1 MKKIGVIYI
10 GSNSVKFTL
19 MNVMNNGYYKVIG
32 ESSNDIKLALDLLD
46 INKLSDSKINETLAN
61 VRSFKSLCTF
71 SGVKEII
78 AVATCTLKKAP
89 NCNEFLE
96 KIKNQFDI
104 TVNLLSDEQEI
115 YYSYL
120 GVTRSM
126 YVNNSLIVDI
136 CGSCTHLTWVKDG
149 KIEKNTTI
157 PLGALNYTFKYNL
170 QDRVCYE
177 NLEKAISSLTSIIDD
192 IEWLKKENFESMIVV
207 GSTARTLCKID
218 KAKKRYPFDILHNYK
233 LNENDVY
240 KIYNLIKCKDFKQ
253 RTKIDGL
260 PTEKADLIV
269 GGLSILNTIIE
280 KIRCDD
286 IIISGRGLRE
296 GIMFEYIN
304 NHYKPIDDILDYNL
318 NGIIEYL
325 NINRAHAE
333 HVFNITSTLFNELKP
348 LHKLGDKYNNVL
360 KTATLL
366 HDSGVSIDYY
376 HHHKHSFYVI
386 LNSNINGLTHR
397 ELFMSAAI
405 AATHNERDKVALPP
419 FFSIRNK
426 LDIKAINS
434 INILLMIAEHL
445 DLSLEKA
452 VDYLSIDIK
461 EDSVLINLSSHL
473 NIDLEI
479 KQVLKFKD
487 RFKDIYGKNL
497 EVKQIYS

>member
-19 MNVMNNGYYKVIG
+19 MNVMENGYYKIIG

-46 INKLSDSKINETLAN
+46 DTKISDNKINETLSN
-61 VRSFKSLCTF
+61 VRSFKSLCNF
-71 SGVKEII
+71 SEVKEII
-78 AVATCTLKKAP
+78 AVATCALKEAS
-89 NCNEFLE
+89 NCNEFLQ
-96 KIKNQFDI
+96 KIKDQFNI
-104 TVNLLSDEQEI
+104 TVNLLSYEQEMH
-115 YYSYL
+115 YSYL
-120 GVTRSM
+120 GVTRSI
-126 YVNNSLIVDI
+126 YVKNSLIVDI
-136 CGSCTHLTWVKDG
+136 CGSSTHLTWVKNG
-149 KIEKNTTI
+149 KMEKNTTI
-157 PLGALNYTFKYNL
+157 PLGSLTCTFKYNL

-177 NLEKAISSLTSIIDD
+177 NLEKAILYLTNILND
-192 IEWLKKENFESMIVV
+192 IEWLKKENFDSIITV

-253 RTKIDGL
+253 RTKIEGL
-260 PTEKADLIV
+260 TVEKSDLIV

-280 KIRCDD
+280 KVPCDD

-325 NINRAHAE
+325 NINKVHAE

-348 LHKLGDKYNNVL
+348 LHKLGDKYNNIL

-366 HDSGVSIDYY
+366 HDSGISIDYY

-386 LNSNINGLTHR
+386 LNSNINGLSHR

-405 AATHNERDKVALPP
+405 AATNNERDKIALPP
-419 FFSIRNK
+419 FFSIINK
-426 LDIKAINS
+426 LDIKAINY

-445 DLSLEKA
+445 DLSLERA
-452 VDYLSIDIK
+452 VNYLSIDIK
-461 EDSVLINLSSHL
+461 GDAVLINLSSHL

-487 RFKDIYGKNL
+487 RFKEIYGKNL
-497 EVKQIYS
+497 EVKQI

>member
-19 MNVMNNGYYKVIG
+19 MNVMKNGYYKIIG

-46 INKLSDSKINETLAN
+46 GNTLSEDKINETLVN

-71 SGVKEII
+71 SEVKEII
-78 AVATCTLKKAP
+78 AVANCSLKKAS
-89 NCNEFLE
+89 NCNEFLQ
-96 KIKNQFDI
+96 KIKDQFDI

-126 YVNNSLIVDI
+126 YVTDSLIVDI
-136 CGSCTHLTWVKDG
+136 CGSCTHLTWVKNG
-149 KIEKNTTI
+149 KIERNYT
-157 PLGALNYTFKYNL
+157 LQYGSLNYTFKYNL
-170 QDRVCYE
+170 QDRVCFE
-177 NLEKAISSLTSIIDD
+177 NLEKALFTLNNILGD
-192 IEWLKKENFESMIVV
+192 IEWLKKENFDSIIVV
-207 GSTARTLCKID
+207 GSTARTLSKID
-218 KAKKRYPFDILHNYK
+218 KAKKRYPFDILHNYR
-233 LNENDVY
+233 LNETDLD

-260 PTEKADLIV
+260 SIEKADLIV
-269 GGLSILNTIIE
+269 GGLSILNSIVE
-280 KIRCDD
+280 KVQCED

-296 GIMFEYIN
+296 GVMFEYIN
-304 NHYKPIDDILDYNL
+304 KHYTPIEDILDYNL

-325 NINRAHAE
+325 NINKAHAE
-333 HVFNITSTLFNELKP
+333 HVYNITSTLFNELKP

-386 LNSNINGLTHR
+386 LNSNINGLSHK

-405 AATHNERDKVALPP
+405 AATHNEQDKVALPQ
-419 FFSIRNK
+419 FFSIINK
-426 LDIKAINS
+426 LDIKAINC
-434 INILLMIAEHL
+434 INILLMIAERL
-445 DLSLEKA
+445 DLSLERA
-452 VDYLSIDIK
+452 VDYITLDIK
-461 EDSVLINLSSHL
+461 EDSVLLNLSSHL

-479 KQVLKFKD
+479 SQVLKFKD
-487 RFKDIYGKNL
+487 RFKDIYGKRL
-497 EVKQIYS
+497 DVKQI